1 MLEGPR
7 AAKVEELP
15 QIIRLTSRIFGFE
28 KRGISIDEAFPHFL
42 SEFNIENLR
51 VMVSDGK
58 VVSHVGVWEGWL
70 NLYGSWIK
78 VGLVGAVCTHPDYR
92 NRGYAS
98 ALIRDAF
105 KKMTGD
111 GVDLVMVSGKRT
123 LYSRAGCVEAG
134 RLYEFK
140 IQPNALTLFED
151 VKIEPYSEER
161 VSDFIAIY
169 QREPV
174 RFKRTL
180 DEFKVLI
187 RRRIRGE
194 AIKLKHFIAYS
205 NKDRPLAYVSLLSFE
220 GEWSLVEYA
229 GSRRAALHTIN
240 KVSKKLGIDRLE
252 LNVPYGDWEMLN
264 LLEGAGFKP
273 KTSIAPA
280 SLAILNPMKFAKKI
294 LLYVEERAGKID
306 FRVESRPEGVMIQ
319 LSDNCLK
326 LEDPREFTML
336 IFGKPETIKNPDT
349 PDFDFNKI
357 PKPFRAVFP
366 MPTPVYGL
374 NYI

>member
-15 QIIRLTSRIFGFE
+15 QIVRLTSRIFGFE
-28 KRGISIDEAFPHFL
+28 RRGASMDEAFPHFL
-42 SEFNIENLR
+42 SESNIENLR
-51 VMVSDGK
+51 VIVSDGK

-70 NLYGSWIK
+70 NLCGCWVK

-98 ALIRDAF
+98 ALVRDAF
-105 KKMTGD
+105 KKMVGD

-123 LYSRAGCVEAG
+123 LYSRVGCVEAG

-140 IQPNALTLFED
+140 IRPSALTLFED
-151 VKIEPYSEER
+151 VEVELYSEEK
-161 VSDFIAIY
+161 VSDFVTLY

-180 DEFKVLI
+180 DEFKVLAC
-187 RRRIRGE
+187 RRIREE
-194 AIKLKHFIAYS
+194 AAKVKHFIAY
-205 NKDRPLAYVSLLSFE
+205 NKGRPLAYISLLSF
-220 GEWSLVEYA
+220 GGTWSLVEYA
-229 GSRRAALHTIN
+229 GSRRVVLHMISE
-240 KVSKKLGIDRLE
+240 VSKKFGIDRFE
-252 LNVPYGDWEMLN
+252 LNIPHGDWELLN

-273 KTSIAPA
+273 KTSRAPA
-280 SLAILNPMKFAKKI
+280 SLAILNPVKFAEKI
-294 LLYVEERAGKID
+294 LLYVEERAGEID
-306 FRVESRPEGVMIQ
+306 FRVESRPDGVRIQ
-319 LSDNCLK
+319 LSDSCLK

-336 IFGKPETIKNPDT
+336 IFGKPETIENPDI
-349 PDFDFNKI
+349 PDFVFNRVSE
-357 PKPFRAVFP
+357 PFRAVFP